1 MKGKLNP
8 DQMLGIKVLFL
19 CREEIRIR
27 QDIVI
32 NLRGGQPLRVD
43 FNVQT
48 ILPKVRILENEFDF
62 GEVTTLGNSGFQYM
76 TIVNESD
83 IDSVLG
89 LDLRER
95 SDDQRY
101 VGIECLE
108 IKPVNYN
115 KNSSN
120 LSNNR
125 AEKNDESSIMM
136 SVDYDKEIELLNNRN
151 FVEQE
156 ANDVDDIV
164 IYNKKE
170 SMDDDIMS

>member
-1 MKGKLNP
+1 
-8 DQMLGIKVLFL
+8 
-19 CREEIRIR
+19 
-27 QDIVI
+27 
-32 NLRGGQPLRVD
+32 
-43 FNVQT
+43 
-48 ILPKVRILENEFDF
+48 
-62 GEVTTLGNSGFQYM
+62 M

-151 FVEQE
+151 FVE
-156 ANDVDDIV
+156 
-164 IYNKKE
+164 
-170 SMDDDIMS
+170 